1 MGIHKAKITFF
12 PIFAPAMEL
21 FFTNQIQGS
30 SATLDEQ
37 ESTHCLKVLRHKR
50 GDKITFTD
58 GAGKLFTAEI
68 SNVQGKICHL
78 NILSSTERGEERP
91 YYLHIAVAPTKSLDR
106 YEWFL
111 EKAVEFGVDK
121 VSPVIGEHSER
132 KIFKR
137 ERGERVILSALKQ
150 SLKTNLPILDETIDL
165 KEFLNSDSV
174 SAFEGAKLI
183 GHCNSGDRSELTTII
198 DSLKTING
206 KKRALILI
214 GPEGDF
220 SPEEV
225 KLAIDKGFRDFTMG
239 ESRFRVETAAVAAI
253 SAMYFLSR
261 RG

>member
-1 MGIHKAKITFF
+1 
-12 PIFAPAMEL
+12 MEL
-21 FFTNQIQGS
+21 FFTTDIQGS

-58 GAGKLFTAEI
+58 GAGGLYEAEI
-68 SNVQGKICHL
+68 SDVKGKLCKL
-78 NILSSTERGEERP
+78 NIISQSLKREERP

-111 EKAVEFGVDK
+111 EKAVEFGADRIT
-121 VSPVIGEHSER
+121 PIIGDHSER
-132 KIFKR
+132 KIFKH

-150 SLKTNLPILDETIDL
+150 SLKTNMPLLDETINL
-165 KEFLNSDSV
+165 REFLKSDSV
-174 SAFEGAKLI
+174 ANFNGVKLI
-183 GHCNSGDRSELTTII
+183 GHCNTGERSELTTIV
-198 DSLKTING
+198 DSIEPVEG
-206 KKRALILI
+206 KKRVLILI

-225 KLAIDKGFRDFTMG
+225 KMAIEKGFSDFTMG

-261 RG
+261 RS

>member
-1 MGIHKAKITFF
+1 
-12 PIFAPAMEL
+12 MEL
-21 FFTNQIQGS
+21 FFTNTITGS
-30 SATLDEQ
+30 TAMLDEQ

-58 GAGKLFTAEI
+58 GAGKLYTAEI

-78 NILSSTERGEERP
+78 NILSSLDSGKVRP

-111 EKAVEFGVDK
+111 EKAVEFGVDRIT
-121 VSPVIGEHSER
+121 PVVGDHSER
-132 KIFKR
+132 RIFKK

-150 SLKTNLPILDETIDL
+150 SLKTTLPMLDETIDL
-165 KEFLNSDSV
+165 SDFIKSEAV
-174 SAFEGAKLI
+174 ERFSGAKLI
-183 GHCNSGDRSELTTII
+183 GHCNTGERTELTTII
-198 DSLKTING
+198 DSLTPTDG
-206 KKRALILI
+206 KRRALILI

-220 SPEEV
+220 SLSEV
-225 KLAIDKGFRDFTMG
+225 NLAISKGFRDFTMG